1 MLVSSLALTGR
12 CIVGAGLA
20 GSAGFFLKFMGI
32 LRENEIPFQVA
43 SPLLRLCSRCRN
55 FMRDKGRLGEIE
67 VRSGDAACRCQ
78 KQCDRLI
85 EGVCADCGHYVR
97 HP

>member
-1 MLVSSLALTGR
+1 MCHR
-12 CIVGAGLA
+12 CL
-20 GSAGFFLKFMGI
+20 SFK
-32 LRENEIPFQVA
+32 
-43 SPLLRLCSRCRN
+43 RN
-55 FMRDKGRLGEIE
+55 KSRLGEIE
-67 VRSGDAACRCQ
+67 TKGKEAGCRCE